1 MLDAMLPASSPI
13 SLAAAALSLVSSGI
27 ATTAAATPVAPLAM
41 EPPRGYADLCDRQPA
56 LCDAFAGTPA
66 ETPRIVMTLPIA
78 ALSFRL
84 PRLDP
89 PSPVPLDRQTQRRE
103 AKLLAA
109 VNAGVNASVAQRP
122 DQEVYGTGEYWTR
135 SGTGPGAR
143 GDCED
148 IAIEKR
154 VRLIAA
160 GFAPDRLSF
169 GVVFSRAAGLHV
181 VLLARTGKG
190 VMALD
195 SRNHRIMAADK
206 IRYRWLSVQDWREP
220 SLWLQPNA
228 RGARA

>member
-1 MLDAMLPASSPI
+1 MLDAMLPASFPI
-13 SLAAAALSLVSSGI
+13 SLAAAALSLVSCGI
-27 ATTAAATPVAPLAM
+27 ASTAAATQLPPMVAM
-41 EPPRGYADLCDRQPA
+41 EPPRGYAELCDRQPA
-56 LCDAFAGTPA
+56 LCDAFAGATA
-66 ETPRIVMTLPIA
+66 DTRRIVMTLPIA

-89 PSPVPLDRQTQRRE
+89 PSPVPLDRHTQRRE

-109 VNAGVNASVAQRP
+109 VNDGVNANVTQRP
-122 DQEVYGTGEYWTR
+122 DHEVYGAGEYWTR
-135 SGTGPGAR
+135 SGTGPEAR

-154 VRLIAA
+154 MRLIAA

-181 VLLARTGKG
+181 VLLARTNKG
-190 VMALD
+190 IVALD
-195 SRNHRIMAADK
+195 SRSHRIMAADK

-220 SLWLQPNA
+220 SLWLQPD
-228 RGARA
+228 RGTRT